1 MMKYFKWTD
10 EAKEKF
16 IQMYPTASMEEMMK
30 EFPVKEKTII
40 AKACELKVKRQNCI
54 CKIKCENDIYLE

>member
-1 MMKYFKWTD
+1 MMKYFKWTN

-40 AKACELKVKRQNCI
+40 ASTDGNINVI
-54 CKIKCENDIYLE
+54 